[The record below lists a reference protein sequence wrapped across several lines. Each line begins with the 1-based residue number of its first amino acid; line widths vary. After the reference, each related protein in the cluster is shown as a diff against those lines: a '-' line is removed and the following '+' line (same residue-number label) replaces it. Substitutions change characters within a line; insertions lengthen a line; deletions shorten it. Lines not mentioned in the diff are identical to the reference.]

1 MAKPKVG
8 KPSGILNPK
17 ASQQKFELS
26 RHAPSQDLAFF
37 VAHYWIVR
45 WDLRGQE
52 PYLSETL
59 PHPSIHLV
67 FEKDNT
73 RIVGIMT
80 GKFSR
85 LLEGQGQVLG
95 IKFRPG
101 AFYPFVKRPMA
112 QFTNRTFRVEDI
124 FGADSQ
130 PPEAAILT
138 LDDEARMVELAEQF
152 IRRRVPERDE
162 TVELINA
169 IMDWIKANPAIT
181 RVDEVVSRFSMS
193 KRTLQ
198 RLFNQYVGVSPKWVI
213 QRYRLHEAADHLGEG
228 EVADWAQLALKLGYF
243 DQAHFIKDFKT
254 IVGKSPAEYVKA
266 VETTH

>member
-1 MAKPKVG
+1 MAKPKVEPP
-8 KPSGILNPK
+8 KGILNPK
-17 ASQQKFELS
+17 AGQQKFELS
-26 RHAPSQDLAFF
+26 QHAPSPNLAFF

-45 WDLRGQE
+45 WDLRGQA

-85 LLEGQGQVLG
+85 LLEDQGQVLG
-95 IKFRPG
+95 IKFKPG
-101 AFYPFVKRPMA
+101 AFYPFVKTPVS

-130 PPEAAILT
+130 PPEAAILA
-138 LDDEARMVELAEQF
+138 LRDETQMVELAEQF
-152 IRRRVPERDE
+152 IFQRLPERDE
-162 TVELINA
+162 TVEQINQ
-169 IMDWIKANPAIT
+169 IIDWIKANPTIT
-181 RVDEVVSRFSMS
+181 RVDEVANRFSMS
-193 KRTLQ
+193 NRTLQ
-198 RLFNQYVGVSPKWVI
+198 RLFSHYVGVSPKWVI

-228 EVADWAQLALKLGYF
+228 SVEDWPQLALKLGYF

-254 IVGKSPAEYVKA
+254 IVGKSPAEYAKA
-266 VETTH
+266 VGLPE

>member
-1 MAKPKVG
+1 MAQPKVG
-8 KPSGILNPK
+8 KPSGILNPE
-17 ASQQKFELS
+17 AGQQKFALS
-26 RHAPSQDLAFF
+26 RHAPGQDLACF

-101 AFYPFVKRPMA
+101 AFYAFVKTPMA

-130 PPEAAILT
+130 PPEAAILA
-138 LDDEARMVELAEQF
+138 LHDEARMVELAEQF
-152 IRRRVPERDE
+152 IRRRLPERDE
-162 TVELINA
+162 TVEQINK
-169 IMDWIKANPAIT
+169 IMDWIKDTPAIT

-213 QRYRLHEAADHLGEG
+213 QRYRLNEAADHLGESK
-228 EVADWAQLALKLGYF
+228 VVDWPQLALKLGYF
-243 DQAHFIKDFKT
+243 DQAHFIRDFKT
-254 IVGKSPAEYVKA
+254 IVGKSPAEYAKA
-266 VETTH
+266 VSLPE